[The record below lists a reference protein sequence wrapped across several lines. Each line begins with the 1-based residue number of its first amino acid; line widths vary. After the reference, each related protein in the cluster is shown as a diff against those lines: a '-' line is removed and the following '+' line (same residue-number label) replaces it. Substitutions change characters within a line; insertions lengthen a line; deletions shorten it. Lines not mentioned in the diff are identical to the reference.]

1 MDKLIFFNIFYTNY
15 CTYIKQICTIMNQI
29 NNSFDIIIIGGGP
42 SGCSCAHQLL
52 DAGKKVLIM
61 DKAEFPRHKPCAGGI
76 TMKTLKH
83 LPFKIDHLVEHTAR
97 KMKFSFGG
105 SKEISLTHDNGSCV
119 MVIRDKFD
127 AYFFKQTI
135 KKGAEFKKIDKI
147 KQISSMQKKI
157 ILEVDGK
164 TYETDF
170 LIGAD
175 GANSTVRKLTSD
187 LKYKTPVYAYE
198 GIVEKSDHKY
208 VTEFIF
214 NKTGY
219 AWIFPKDNHYNVGI
233 GNLLTNKNSKKISKK
248 DLFSFVSKYFKTDKI
263 ANITAFPIGTEGDA
277 YKATSNIFLVGDA
290 AGFAESLLGE
300 GIYNAVVSGKYAAK
314 AIIDSKVNTYS
325 ANELYNDFLEAFT
338 QELKLYRKGS
348 KILYGYPR
356 ISYWMMKLG
365 LGKKFMNGYSTGK
378 TLTEIMGKPNL
389 YLN

>member
-1 MDKLIFFNIFYTNY
+1 MD
-15 CTYIKQICTIMNQI
+15 QV
-29 NNSFDIIIIGGGP
+29 NNSFDVIIIGAGP

-52 DAGKKVLIM
+52 DAGKKVLVM
-61 DKAEFPRHKPCAGGI
+61 DKSAFPRHKPCAGGI
-76 TMKTLKH
+76 TMKTLRH
-83 LPFKIDHLVEHTAR
+83 LPINIDHLIEHRAR
-97 KMKFSFGG
+97 KMKFNFGG
-105 SKEISLTHDNGSCV
+105 SKEVSLSHDNGSCV

-127 AYFFKQTI
+127 AYFFEQTI
-135 KKGAEFKKIDKI
+135 KKGAVFQKVDKI
-147 KQISSMQKKI
+147 KQITNFQNKV

-164 TYETDF
+164 TYETDY

-198 GIVEKSDHKY
+198 GIVEKNDSKY

-214 NKTGY
+214 NKSGY
-219 AWIFPKDNHYNVGI
+219 AWIFPKGKHYNVGI
-233 GNLLTNKNSKKISKK
+233 GNLIPNKNSKKISKK
-248 DLFSFVSKYFKTDKI
+248 DLFSFVSQYFQTDKI
-263 ANITAFPIGTEGDA
+263 KNITAFPIGTEGDG
-277 YKATSNIFLVGDA
+277 YKAKDNIFLVGDA

-300 GIYNAVVSGKYAAK
+300 GIYNAIISGKYAAK
-314 AIIDSKVNTYS
+314 AIVDSKLSSHS
-325 ANELYNDFLEAFT
+325 ANQLYNNFLDSFT

-378 TLTEIMGKPNL
+378 TLTEIMGKSNV